1 MILHQDGESRTYPV
15 AHRTTSSRSI
25 GGAWPCSRTACLEA
39 PLQPPTHAPP
49 FLSSLSLYRR
59 LELYLNARVG
69 RHSCGKAYFVSTFS
83 SLLPLSRLFLAQNQC
98 LHPSLPFS
106 SRVDRVRSLS
116 IYMSLPIS
124 LFTPLAKFEYESHL
138 SHTHSCAHSLTHLHT
153 HTHRENLSSTCK
165 FHDEDFWSPSGVH
178 VRCVAVAL
186 VLALFDSLSIAPP
199 PSPLSPSTLG

>member
-1 MILHQDGESRTYPV
+1 M
-15 AHRTTSSRSI
+15 
-25 GGAWPCSRTACLEA
+25 
-39 PLQPPTHAPP
+39 QPPTHAPP

-138 SHTHSCAHSLTHLHT
+138 SFTHTFVRSFAHTLAHT
-153 HTHRENLSSTCK
+153 HTHTVKISHRHANFMMKTFGLHLACMCVVWLLLSCWLCLTRFPLPLRLLSS
-165 FHDEDFWSPSGVH
+165 P
-178 VRCVAVAL
+178 
-186 VLALFDSLSIAPP
+186 PP
-199 PSPLSPSTLG
+199 PSGN